1 MPESILF
8 FGCCIASISFTPF
21 GFRSILSI
29 LAHLCVIRKENRRAE
44 LFPDLLFI
52 SRILWYNRQKG
63 IGGGLVTILY
73 WLESVRN
80 PVLDVVMQFFTFFG
94 TELVFMVLALAVF
107 WCVDKREGYYLLF
120 VGFFGTALNQF
131 LKLLCRIPR
140 PWVRDPDFTI
150 VEGARSGATGYSF
163 PSGHTQNAV
172 GTLGGMARWSKRRAV
187 RIVCV
192 ALLLLTA
199 FSRMY
204 LGVHTPADVGV
215 SFLIAAAL
223 VFAFYPIVRRAAGE
237 PKKMYVLLGIMTVLS
252 LAFVLYANLAAFPAE
267 VDAENLYEG
276 RKNSYS
282 LFGALLGFLLGYT
295 LERKYV
301 RFEERAVWWVQGLK
315 LLLGLA
321 VLLAVKEGL
330 KLLFSAIGFTWL
342 GSNAVRYFIVVV
354 FASVLWPMTFPAL
367 QKLSKKERGK

>member
-1 MPESILF
+1 M
-8 FGCCIASISFTPF
+8 
-21 GFRSILSI
+21 
-29 LAHLCVIRKENRRAE
+29 
-44 LFPDLLFI
+44 
-52 SRILWYNRQKG
+52 
-63 IGGGLVTILY
+63 TILY